1 MKEWQQEI
9 HTAYCSWDGKP
20 WLTASKFYRANN
32 ALFVSVDLIGE
43 KNQVILELY
52 LFHYRSTSAGHQVQV
67 ALAAQDTMPAIE
79 SSGGTLPFTPPEV
92 AGQVQVT
99 SSQNGTAAVQVI
111 PIENGD
117 AAVKEEMV
125 QSMDNSIARYGIV
138 VKLLH
143 SKGNMPKTL

>member
-1 MKEWQQEI
+1 MNSKG
-9 HTAYCSWDGKP
+9 HHDYDKP
-20 WLTASKFYRANN
+20 SLLW
-32 ALFVSVDLIGE
+32 ALISEAEALQDINSVLGIVAAHDTMPA
-43 KNQVILELY
+43 LEFSVYLY

-125 QSMDNSIARYGIV
+125 QSMDNSIARYGSV
-138 VKLLH
+138 VNFL
-143 SKGNMPKTL
+143 